1 MGPLIMI
8 HAWVHLSASL
18 QPPLTTLT
26 AGHSITSDSVSP
38 ICVTGTKTYDSP
50 PQPTAPVSEV
60 INFSSSRCGD
70 GDPGNTGRGS
80 QWCQWCAWCMA
91 DIGMTR
97 RWWHLVTGPLTSHR
111 DPAEISTWH
120 DGHWDSRTPRAG
132 IIFHRNWKWFLALP
146 HSFYYPWPGSSL
158 IPPVSFNWFITTMG
172 GETESL
178 TTPELGPEKGNS
190 LCQWNDS

>member
-50 PQPTAPVSEV
+50 PQPTA
-60 INFSSSRCGD
+60 RCLKSLIS
-70 GDPGNTGRGS
+70 PPRGV
-80 QWCQWCAWCMA
+80 
-91 DIGMTR
+91 
-97 RWWHLVTGPLTSHR
+97 VTGTRGTRGEVASDVSDVHDAWLTSGWPGDDDTWSLAPLTSHR

-146 HSFYYPWPGSSL
+146 HSFYYPWPGSSH
-158 IPPVSFNWFITTMG
+158 PPGVIQLVHNHNERRDRVTHHTRTG
-172 GETESL
+172 TREG
-178 TTPELGPEKGNS
+178 K
-190 LCQWNDS
+190 